1 MIESPPQRA
10 ARGLRAYQGA
20 YQDCLGCLTSLHLSE
35 KASSLHLS
43 EQRRGLRAYQ
53 GAYQDCLGFLT
64 SLHLSEKT

>member
-35 KASSLHLS
+35 
-43 EQRRGLRAYQ
+43 QRRGLRAYQ